1 MLIEMN
7 FENIKLMLKLI
18 GVGDYEFILNRYIAP
33 MSIDEVYHKCPLK
46 SRGVKR
52 NGKLTLLTSLKLREE
67 NSVREFNRGDISVN
81 PSSGQITIYLQDN
94 FEISQSENYLGNIGE
109 ELNYEMLPTSMGVL
123 IKSI

>member
-1 MLIEMN
+1 MLIGMN
-7 FENIKLMLKLI
+7 FENIKLMLRLI

-67 NSVREFNRGDISVN
+67 NSMREFNRGDISVN

-109 ELNYEMLPTSMGVL
+109 EINYEMLPTSMGVL

>member
-7 FENIKLMLKLI
+7 FENVTLILKLI
-18 GVGDYEFILNRYIAP
+18 GIGDYEFILNRYIAP

-67 NSVREFNRGDISVN
+67 NSMREFNRGDISVN

-109 ELNYEMLPTSMGVL
+109 ELNYEMLPASMGVL

>member
-7 FENIKLMLKLI
+7 FENIKLMLRLI
-18 GVGDYEFILNRYIAP
+18 GIGDYEFILNRYIAP

-67 NSVREFNRGDISVN
+67 NSMREFNRGDISVN

-109 ELNYEMLPTSMGVL
+109 EINYEMLPTSMGVL

>member
-7 FENIKLMLKLI
+7 FENIKLMLRLI
-18 GVGDYEFILNRYIAP
+18 GIGDYEFILNRYIAP

-46 SRGVKR
+46 SRRVKR

-67 NSVREFNRGDISVN
+67 NSMREFNRGDISVN

-109 ELNYEMLPTSMGVL
+109 EINYEMLPTSMGVL

>member
-7 FENIKLMLKLI
+7 FENIKLKLKLI

-33 MSIDEVYHKCPLK
+33 LSIDEVFHKCPLK

-67 NSVREFNRGDISVN
+67 NSMKEFNRGDISVD

-94 FEISQSENYLGNIGE
+94 FEISQSENYLGNIGDE
-109 ELNYEMLPTSMGVL
+109 INYEMLPTSMGVL

>member
-1 MLIEMN
+1 MLIKMN
-7 FENIKLMLKLI
+7 FENIKLMLRLI
-18 GVGDYEFILNRYIAP
+18 GIGDYEFILNRYIAP
-33 MSIDEVYHKCPLK
+33 ISIDEVYHKCPLK

-67 NSVREFNRGDISVN
+67 NSMRKFNRGDISVN

>member
-1 MLIEMN
+1 MN

-67 NSVREFNRGDISVN
+67 NSMREFNRGDISVN

-109 ELNYEMLPTSMGVL
+109 EINYEMLPTSMGVL

>member
-1 MLIEMN
+1 MLIGMN

-67 NSVREFNRGDISVN
+67 NSMREFNRGDISVN

-109 ELNYEMLPTSMGVL
+109 EINYEMLPNSMGVL

>member
-33 MSIDEVYHKCPLK
+33 MSIDEIYHKCPLK
-46 SRGVKR
+46 SRGVKI

-67 NSVREFNRGDISVN
+67 NSMREFNKGDISVN

-109 ELNYEMLPTSMGVL
+109 ELNYEMLPASMGVL

>member
-67 NSVREFNRGDISVN
+67 NSMREFNRGDISVN

-109 ELNYEMLPTSMGVL
+109 EINYEMLPNSTGVL

>member
-1 MLIEMN
+1 MN
-7 FENIKLMLKLI
+7 FENIKLMLRLI
-18 GVGDYEFILNRYIAP
+18 GIGDYEFILNRYIAP
-33 MSIDEVYHKCPLK
+33 ISIDEVYHKCPLK

-67 NSVREFNRGDISVN
+67 NSMREFNRGDISVN

-94 FEISQSENYLGNIGE
+94 FEISQSENYLGNIGKE
-109 ELNYEMLPTSMGVL
+109 INYEMLPTSMGVL

>member
-109 ELNYEMLPTSMGVL
+109 EINYEMLPTSMGVL

>member
-1 MLIEMN
+1 MLIKMN
-7 FENIKLMLKLI
+7 FENIKLMLRLI
-18 GVGDYEFILNRYIAP
+18 GIGDYEFILNRYIAP

-67 NSVREFNRGDISVN
+67 NSMREFNRGDISVN

>member
-7 FENIKLMLKLI
+7 FENVKLKLKLI

-33 MSIDEVYHKCPLK
+33 MSINEVYHKCPLK
-46 SRGVKR
+46 SRAVKR

-67 NSVREFNRGDISVN
+67 NSMREFNSGDISVN

-94 FEISQSENYLGNIGE
+94 FEISQSENYLGNIGKE
-109 ELNYEMLPTSMGVL
+109 INYEMLPNSMGVL

>member
-7 FENIKLMLKLI
+7 FENIKLILKLI

-67 NSVREFNRGDISVN
+67 NSMREFNRGDISVN

-109 ELNYEMLPTSMGVL
+109 EINYEMLPTSMGVL

>member
-67 NSVREFNRGDISVN
+67 NSMREFNSGDISVN

-94 FEISQSENYLGNIGE
+94 FEISQSENYLGNIGKE
-109 ELNYEMLPTSMGVL
+109 INYEMLPTSMGVL

>member
-7 FENIKLMLKLI
+7 FENVKLKLKLI
-18 GVGDYEFILNRYIAP
+18 GIGDYEFILNRYIAP

-67 NSVREFNRGDISVN
+67 NSMREFNRGDISVN

-109 ELNYEMLPTSMGVL
+109 ELNYEMLPASMGVL

>member
-1 MLIEMN
+1 MN

-67 NSVREFNRGDISVN
+67 NSMREFNRGDISVN

-109 ELNYEMLPTSMGVL
+109 EINYEMLPNSMGVL

>member
-67 NSVREFNRGDISVN
+67 NSIREFNSGDISVN

-94 FEISQSENYLGNIGE
+94 FEISQSENYLGNIGKE
-109 ELNYEMLPTSMGVL
+109 INYEMLPNSMGVL

>member
-67 NSVREFNRGDISVN
+67 NSMRKFNSGDISVN
-81 PSSGQITIYLQDN
+81 PSSGQITIYLEDN
-94 FEISQSENYLGNIGE
+94 FEISQSENYLGNIGKE
-109 ELNYEMLPTSMGVL
+109 INYEMLPTSMGVL

>member
-67 NSVREFNRGDISVN
+67 NSMREFNRGDISVN

-109 ELNYEMLPTSMGVL
+109 EINYEMLPNSMGVL

>member
-7 FENIKLMLKLI
+7 FENIKLILKLI

-33 MSIDEVYHKCPLK
+33 MSIEEVYHKCPLK
-46 SRGVKR
+46 SRGVKG
-52 NGKLTLLTSLKLREE
+52 NGKLILLTSLKLREE
-67 NSVREFNRGDISVN
+67 NSMREFNRGDISVN

-94 FEISQSENYLGNIGE
+94 IEISQSENYLGNIGE
-109 ELNYEMLPTSMGVL
+109 EINYEMLPNSMGVL

>member
-7 FENIKLMLKLI
+7 FENIKLILKLI

-67 NSVREFNRGDISVN
+67 NSMREFNRGDISVN

-94 FEISQSENYLGNIGE
+94 FEISQSENYLGNIGKE
-109 ELNYEMLPTSMGVL
+109 INYEMLPTSMGVL

>member
-7 FENIKLMLKLI
+7 FENIKLKLRLI

-67 NSVREFNRGDISVN
+67 NSMREFNRGDISVN

-109 ELNYEMLPTSMGVL
+109 EINYEMLPTSMGVL

>member
-7 FENIKLMLKLI
+7 FENIKLILKLI

-33 MSIDEVYHKCPLK
+33 MSIEEVYHKCPLK
-46 SRGVKR
+46 SRGVKG
-52 NGKLTLLTSLKLREE
+52 NGKLILLTSLKLREE
-67 NSVREFNRGDISVN
+67 NSMREFNKGDISVN

-94 FEISQSENYLGNIGE
+94 IEISQSENYLGNIGE
-109 ELNYEMLPTSMGVL
+109 EINYEMLPNSMGVL

>member
-1 MLIEMN
+1 MLIGMN

-67 NSVREFNRGDISVN
+67 NSMREFNRGDISVN

-109 ELNYEMLPTSMGVL
+109 EINYEMLPTSMGVL